1 MVAASRS
8 SIPGPPDPP
17 PEGRLSAAPSLRHRG
32 NSDRH
37 GISIAL
43 PISRPP
49 DLPTFRRILHRS
61 SFIFRSPFS
70 RHAPPVIHFNTFIS
84 IPARRVPLRGTSH
97 QSRRISHASPVTPY
111 QSRLTTSR
119 PTRHAVSVTPHPSRL
134 SSHAPSVTAFNTLP
148 PSAFLS
154 EEQLRA
160 CAHGAVA
167 ARRTDRLNAFCLE
180 S

>member
-70 RHAPPVIHFNTFIS
+70 RHAPPVIHFNTRS
-84 IPARRVPLRGTSH
+84 TGALEGYVPPVTPY
-97 QSRRISHASPVTPY
+97 QSRPTSHASPVTPY
-111 QSRLTTSR
+111 QSRLTS
-119 PTRHAVSVTPHPSRL
+119 HAFPVTLFQSPL